1 MKNLRPNIDLYQ
13 LVEQWLED
21 VAFVIEL
28 TVTIYNKNLIV
39 IIF

>member
-1 MKNLRPNIDLYQ
+1 MKNLRSNIDLYQ